1 MLRSSSFTFPS
12 LSTMV
17 GQLFSF
23 FLLHLMHLVWMQ
35 APTVQVSGQK
45 SVSALL
51 CKHFLALF
59 SSPVLNP
66 PVASSSLAGSAA
78 TYARGTSEGDLPASI
93 VIAWYL
99 FCVFVHQTSSDFVH
113 WSSLVFAIIALLW
126 VVDGVVIFSR
136 SGLRLPPDQGA
147 V

>member
-1 MLRSSSFTFPS
+1 MLISSSFTFPS

-23 FLLHLMHLVWMQ
+23 FFLHLMHLVWMQ
-35 APTVQVSGQK
+35 APTMQVFGQK
-45 SVSALL
+45 SVSTLL
-51 CKHFLALF
+51 CKHFLGLF

-66 PVASSSLAGSAA
+66 SLTSSSLAGSAA
-78 TYARGTSEGDLPASI
+78 TYARGTPEGDLPASI

-99 FCVFVHQTSSDFVH
+99 FGVFVHQTSSGFVH

-136 SGLRLPPDQGA
+136 SSVSLPDNEN